1 MAIPKT
7 IHYCWFGGNPLPLE
21 ARRFIDTWKKYCPD
35 YTIKE
40 WNETNFDIHC
50 CKYVEQAYQAKKWA
64 FVSDYARFYALY
76 NEGGIYFD
84 TDIEVLKSF
93 DDLLENG
100 AFFGFGWQTLTLP
113 VFGASRGLECY
124 KKILDYY
131 NTRSFV
137 KLDGSYDTSPIEN
150 TALKILTEQ
159 YGLVLNGQYQLLRE
173 NIAIYPREYFCSTK
187 WDTGQIYRTPQLYVI
202 HYADASWLDEK
213 ERAKL
218 IVRKKMISIFG
229 KTIGSRI
236 GMVIGYIKTE
246 GFRSFV
252 DKVYQRITIKIAPS
266 LMRIVSIICIKKK
279 KVVFN
284 NFAGR
289 GYGDNPKYIAE
300 ELLSRNLNYDLVW
313 IVRKGS
319 HFEFPMGIRTVTS
332 GGVKELFELA
342 SAKFW
347 VDNNRKSASVYK
359 SPKQKY
365 IQTWHGFYPLK
376 KMEKDALESLPPGYA
391 ESAIHDGRMTD
402 LMVSG
407 CKARTQIYKTSFWYE
422 GEIKEWGTP
431 RNDVFFKDINYR
443 KKVGTFFGIASN
455 KKLLLYAP
463 TFRDDHSIDAYD
475 IDLKRTLQ
483 KLSLRFGEEWC
494 VLVRLHPA
502 VREKSSEFVK
512 YDSNIIDASA
522 YDDIQELF
530 AACDF
535 LISDYSDCMFE
546 FSLTHK
552 PVLLYASDLEAY
564 THGRSFYYD
573 IHDLPYQIAE
583 SNDELYSLIENFNE
597 AEYKNRLEMFF
608 DKIGVFEKGT
618 ASKSVVDYIIEN
630 T

>member
-1 MAIPKT
+1 MESWR
-7 IHYCWFGGNPLPLE
+7 HYCPGFE
-21 ARRFIDTWKKYCPD
+21 
-35 YTIKE
+35 IKV
-40 WNETNFDIHC
+40 WNEENFDIHC
-50 CKYVEQAYQAKKWA
+50 CRYVEEAYKAKKWA
-64 FVSDYARFYALY
+64 FVADYARFYAMWKDGGVYVETDSEIIRPIDELLQY
-76 NEGGIYFD
+76 N
-84 TDIEVLKSF
+84 
-93 DDLLENG
+93 
-100 AFFGFGWQTLTLP
+100 AFFGFGTETMTLP
-113 VFGASRGLECY
+113 LCGTINNSPVA
-124 KKILDYY
+124 KAMLDYY
-131 NTRSFV
+131 KEKSF
-137 KLDGSYDTSPIEN
+137 GTYGNYDTTTVNQILFK
-150 TALKILTEQ
+150 TLTEKF
-159 YGLVLNGQYQLLRE
+159 GLFHNNEFQILEG
-173 NIAIYPREYFCSTK
+173 NIAIYPKEFFFSTD
-187 WDTGQIYRTPQLYVI
+187 WQTGQIKRNPKLFVI
-202 HYADASWLDEK
+202 HYADSSWLDEK
-213 ERAKL
+213 VRAKL

-236 GMVIGYIKTE
+236 GLVIGYVKTE

-252 DKVYQRITIKIAPS
+252 DKVYQRITSKIAPS
-266 LMRIVSIICIKKK
+266 LMRIVSSICIKKK

-319 HFEFPMGIRTVTS
+319 HFEFPKGIRTVTS

-347 VDNNRKSASVYK
+347 VDNNRKSVWFYK
-359 SPKQKY
+359 SPNQKY

-376 KMEKDALESLPPGYA
+376 KMEKDALDSLPPGYV

-483 KLSLRFGEEWC
+483 KLSQRFGEEWC

-583 SNDELYSLIENFNE
+583 SNDELSSLIENFNE
-597 AEYKNRLEMFF
+597 AEYKNRLERFF
-608 DKIGVFEKGT
+608 DKIGVFEKGS

>member
-1 MAIPKT
+1 MGSLIGDFITYKKQNGWHKT
-7 IHYCWFGGNPLPLE
+7 I
-21 ARRFIDTWKKYCPD
+21 
-35 YTIKE
+35 IKVQSV
-40 WNETNFDIHC
+40 I
-50 CKYVEQAYQAKKWA
+50 K
-64 FVSDYARFYALY
+64 R
-76 NEGGIYFD
+76 GGIH
-84 TDIEVLKSF
+84 VLMI
-93 DDLLENG
+93 LLNK
-100 AFFGFGWQTLTLP
+100 F
-113 VFGASRGLECY
+113 C
-124 KKILDYY
+124 
-131 NTRSFV
+131 
-137 KLDGSYDTSPIEN
+137 
-150 TALKILTEQ
+150 
-159 YGLVLNGQYQLLRE
+159 LN
-173 NIAIYPREYFCSTK
+173 
-187 WDTGQIYRTPQLYVI
+187 
-202 HYADASWLDEK
+202 
-213 ERAKL
+213 
-218 IVRKKMISIFG
+218 
-229 KTIGSRI
+229 
-236 GMVIGYIKTE
+236 
-246 GFRSFV
+246 
-252 DKVYQRITIKIAPS
+252 
-266 LMRIVSIICIKKK
+266 KK
-279 KVVFN
+279 KVVFE
-284 NFAGR
+284 NFGGR

-300 ELLSRNLNYDLVW
+300 ELLSRNLDYDLVW
-313 IVRKGS
+313 LVRPGTNYK
-319 HFEFPMGIRTVTS
+319 FPQGIRTIPV
-332 GGVKELFELA
+332 GGLKEMYELA
-342 SAKFW
+342 TSKFW
-347 VDNNRKSASVYK
+347 VDNNRKQRWVRKAK
-359 SPKQKY
+359 NQRY

-376 KMEKDALESLPPGYA
+376 KMEKDAIESLPTGYI
-391 ESAIHDGRMTD
+391 SCAIHDGKMTD

-597 AEYKNRLEMFF
+597 AEYKNRLERFF